1 MIRNQTK
8 KRGYHVGHKRRKT
21 HRLFANG
28 GMEPLPST
36 TDADTDDNPP
46 TTDNNPPSTDDNK
59 EKKKDDDDDDFES
72 IPDREQATD
81 FIFYNPQ
88 LNPATGYVK
97 YIVVNQPPKYMYL
110 YDSIGY
116 QFMGIEEM
124 LHALS
129 KNRPQIPSYRVRK
142 NVKTTK
148 ARSQTEIE
156 EGNKKIKAK
165 MQKLKEKIKQLNK
178 IKRG

>member
-21 HRLFANG
+21 YRLFANG
-28 GMEPLPST
+28 GMEPLPPPT
-36 TDADTDDNPP
+36 DTDPPP
-46 TTDNNPPSTDDNK
+46 TDDK
-59 EKKKDDDDDDFES
+59 EKDDDEDDVES

-88 LNPATGYVK
+88 LNPASGYTK
-97 YIVVNQPPKYMYL
+97 YIVVNQSPKYMYL
-110 YDSIGY
+110 YDSVGY
-116 QFMGIEEM
+116 QIMGIEEM

-142 NVKTTK
+142 NIKTTK

-156 EGNKKIKAK
+156 EGNKKLKEK
-165 MQKLKEKIKQLNK
+165 KQKLKEKIKQLNK
-178 IKRG
+178 MKRG

>member
-8 KRGYHVGHKRRKT
+8 KRGYHVRHKRRKT
-21 HRLFANG
+21 HRFYANG
-28 GMEPLPST
+28 GAEPLPT
-36 TDADTDDNPP
+36 TTEAATDDNPP
-46 TTDNNPPSTDDNK
+46 TTDDNK
-59 EKKKDDDDDDFES
+59 EKKNGDGEDDDDDES

-88 LNPATGYVK
+88 LNPASGYSK

-110 YDSIGY
+110 YDSFGY
-116 QFMGIEEM
+116 QIMGIEEM

-156 EGNKKIKAK
+156 EGNKKIEEKK
-165 MQKLKEKIKQLNK
+165 QKLKKKIKQLNR